1 MLRHRAALENAIQQ
15 ECSAMLAVR
24 YFATADLDAV
34 LEVRHDSILNIAAQD
49 YSADQV
55 RIWADRKMTRE
66 SQLKRLLEATTT
78 WVAEL
83 DQRVVGF
90 TNLGSGGYLDCMYVH
105 SSFQRRGVA
114 TALLQELEIAARQQR
129 LDRLHSEVSITARP
143 FFERRGFAVIA
154 PHRATLDGAEYDNFL
169 MEKML

>member
-1 MLRHRAALENAIQQ
+1 MTQSALRLPVFCMI
-15 ECSAMLAVR
+15 AVR
-24 YFATADLDAV
+24 YFTTADLDAV
-34 LEVRHDSILNIAAQD
+34 LNVRHDSILNIAAQD

-55 RIWADRKMTRE
+55 RIWADRKITRE

-90 TNLGSGGYLDCMYVH
+90 TNLGFSGYLDCMYVH
-105 SSFQRRGVA
+105 SSFQRLGVA
-114 TALLQELEIAARQQR
+114 TALLQELEIVARQQR